1 MQNQGESEFA
11 RTSVLENCAFFTCVQ
26 CGYCGYLILG
36 GSAKELRDE
45 EERHAIECKAT
56 HGLIG
61 AGSRRAYVQKRRV
74 LRNTGGLRST
84 AGSRPFRPW
93 APDPRCRELRPV
105 LFYLEGLDQSLSGI
119 KNWRARSRRRRCSV
133 LFQCTRNLD
142 TTNRVLRLAGPRC
155 PHPLLVAMV
164 KDFGPEAQAVTATT
178 QAAF

>member
-61 AGSRRAYVQKRRV
+61 AGSRRAYVQKRRA
-74 LRNTGGLRST
+74 LRNSGGLGAA
-84 AGSRPFRPW
+84 AGARPFRPG
-93 APDPRCRELRPV
+93 AAGPPCSEVRPGPV
-105 LFYLEGLDQSLSGI
+105 YPGGVDQALSG
-119 KNWRARSRRRRCSV
+119 NTYW
-133 LFQCTRNLD
+133 
-142 TTNRVLRLAGPRC
+142 AG
-155 PHPLLVAMV
+155 
-164 KDFGPEAQAVTATT
+164 
-178 QAAF
+178 

>member
-74 LRNTGGLRST
+74 LRNTGGLRWIT
-84 AGSRPFRPW
+84 A
-93 APDPRCRELRPV
+93 
-105 LFYLEGLDQSLSGI
+105 LFIATMRGL
-119 KNWRARSRRRRCSV
+119 
-133 LFQCTRNLD
+133 
-142 TTNRVLRLAGPRC
+142 
-155 PHPLLVAMV
+155 LLVDKLRFLPCCLPRV
-164 KDFGPEAQAVTATT
+164 
-178 QAAF
+178 

>member
-74 LRNTGGLRST
+74 LLNIVTFWITVISSFLSCAVFTRGRHRN
-84 AGSRPFRPW
+84 PFN
-93 APDPRCRELRPV
+93 A
-105 LFYLEGLDQSLSGI
+105 QS
-119 KNWRARSRRRRCSV
+119 
-133 LFQCTRNLD
+133 
-142 TTNRVLRLAGPRC
+142 
-155 PHPLLVAMV
+155 
-164 KDFGPEAQAVTATT
+164 
-178 QAAF
+178 